1 MNNDFTKAT
10 QGADAVV
17 YIARWGAGL
26 ATLRFD
32 AGRSSGLLCSVLT
45 VSTWFSPLHLTGRLG
60 QKDYKNPA
68 VKGSENVL
76 LAAKSVPRESMR
88 MRSIV
93 QQRMLTIVKSLPAI
107 QHVSFTSSFAAV
119 STFRSTRNLAR

>member
-1 MNNDFTKAT
+1 MPS
-10 QGADAVV
+10 
-17 YIARWGAGL
+17 YILPGEVGGAGL
-26 ATLRFD
+26 ATLRFA

-76 LAAKSVPRESMR
+76 LPAKSVPRESMR

-107 QHVSFTSSFAAV
+107 QHVCFTSSLAAV